1 MMIRQFFTILLGIL
15 REIGDEN
22 AYSRYLRAH
31 GVPASAEAWRKFS
44 DRRMQGKYA
53 KAKCC

>member
-1 MMIRQFFTILLGIL
+1 MVRRFFAILLGIL

-22 AYSRYLRAH
+22 AYSRYLRMH
-31 GVPASAEAWRKFS
+31 GVAASPEAWRKFS

>member
-1 MMIRQFFTILLGIL
+1 MRRFFAIIIGIL
-15 REIGDEN
+15 REIGDES
-22 AYSRYLRAH
+22 AYSRYLRVH
-31 GVPASAEAWRKFS
+31 GVEASAEQWRKFS